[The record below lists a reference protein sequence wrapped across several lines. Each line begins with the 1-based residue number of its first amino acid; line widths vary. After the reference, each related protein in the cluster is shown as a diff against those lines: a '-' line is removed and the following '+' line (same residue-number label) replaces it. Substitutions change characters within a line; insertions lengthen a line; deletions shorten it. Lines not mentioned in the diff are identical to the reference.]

1 VLPAKRAVSL
11 RFDDSWQR
19 DVSPQL
25 RFGISVAPIAL
36 LRSFRLIRLAFVV
49 LGDLPEPVQTTKRRP
64 CSGGACVDVETA
76 GPAPIISCR
85 RAGGAE
91 GAEEVVMSKVVL
103 DVSMSLDGFIAG
115 PNVREAE
122 PMGDDGER
130 LHAWMAGN
138 GPDAQIDIGVRRE
151 VDATVGA
158 TVIGRRTFDL
168 GVGPWGGTP
177 WPGMPSFVV
186 THRTRP
192 DLLGKNGGVFA
203 FDGLEAAA
211 RRAKQAAGHKDV
223 LVLGADV
230 ARQLLRAGLLD
241 ELRIHLVPLLLGAGT
256 PLFDGEP
263 AELIPEGKP
272 VTGTVTHLRFR
283 VGTA

>member
-1 VLPAKRAVSL
+1 
-11 RFDDSWQR
+11 
-19 DVSPQL
+19 
-25 RFGISVAPIAL
+25 
-36 LRSFRLIRLAFVV
+36 
-49 LGDLPEPVQTTKRRP
+49 
-64 CSGGACVDVETA
+64 
-76 GPAPIISCR
+76 
-85 RAGGAE
+85 
-91 GAEEVVMSKVVL
+91 MSKVGL
-103 DVSMSLDGFIAG
+103 DGSMSLDGFIAG

-122 PMGDDGER
+122 PMGDGGER
-130 LHAWMAGN
+130 LHEWMFRK
-138 GPDAQIDIGVRRE
+138 GPDAEIEIEIDLGVRRE
-151 VDATVGA
+151 FDATVGA

-186 THRTRP
+186 THRTQP
-192 DLLGKNGGVFA
+192 DLLGRNGGLFA

-211 RRAKQAAGHKDV
+211 RRARQAAGHTNV

-241 ELRIHLVPLLLGAGT
+241 EVRIHLVPLLLGGGT
-256 PLFDGEP
+256 RLFDGER